1 LGERDEVQRQVELT
15 IAAAGKA
22 ASCAVAAG
30 DFDGCDA
37 GVVGE
42 R

>member
-1 LGERDEVQRQVELT
+1 LGERDEVQREVELAVT
-15 IAAAGKA
+15 AAGQA
-22 ASCAVAAG
+22 IACAVAAG
-30 DFDGCDA
+30 DFDGFHT